1 MQAILAGIN
10 DLKGRF
16 EDAEARRKLNHEE
29 MTGKVSTLTGKVSTM
44 QGYVI
49 QTQGYVI
56 QTQGQVVQMK
66 EQIIQMQAKLTRL
79 ETQVNRLETQVNQ
92 NHKKTSDQMFVQY
105 QGVMGK
111 VSANAC
117 SADSLHRL
125 ARLAKAQLTAI
136 EQQLTAIEQKLNA
149 VQWASAEGL
158 AASDEI
164 VRQWA
169 EERAKLRANRERLQ
183 KLLRCVNGLQ
193 TNLQNVPP
201 AAGPQNPAPVPDD
214 DEARAALQ
222 ELTNEQFPPFPD
234 YKGSHD
240 RRQMAAKRIV
250 QLQNEAARRT

>member
-1 MQAILAGIN
+1 MRAILAGIN
-10 DLKGRF
+10 DIQGRF
-16 EDAEARRKLNHEE
+16 KDAEARSKLNHEE
-29 MTGKVSTLTGKVSTM
+29 MTGKVSAM
-44 QGYVI
+44 
-49 QTQGYVI
+49 QGYVI
-56 QTQGQVVQMK
+56 QTQGQVVQVK